1 MMQIKY
7 TIKDEQGMHA
17 RPAGLFVK
25 LVQGFTSEVTIEK
38 GEKKSSAKKL
48 FAVMGMGIKKGEEVC
63 ITIEGDDEAAA
74 ASAIEAFMNEN
85 L

>member
-1 MMQIKY
+1 MTTFKY

-25 LVQGFTSEVTIEK
+25 LVQGFTSEVSIQK
-38 GEKKSSAKKL
+38 GEKKASAKKL
-48 FAVMGMGIKKGEEVC
+48 FAVMGMGIKKGEEIT

-74 ASAIEAFMNEN
+74 AAQIESFLNEN